1 MCWKSQINRIE
12 SSWCYW
18 SRQSIRDSKATLRIC
33 VDLCTYFIYS
43 NVMKQKLK
51 GFWREQTRHQRK
63 RRNQSTKFWKI
74 YRVKEVVPTMNM
86 HWQNHLMQRI
96 FKQSLLSQK
105 KSGKQ
110 QCLDFM
116 NGF

>member
-1 MCWKSQINRIE
+1 
-12 SSWCYW
+12 
-18 SRQSIRDSKATLRIC
+18 
-33 VDLCTYFIYS
+33 
-43 NVMKQKLK
+43 MKQKLK

-110 QCLDFM
+110 TVP
-116 NGF
+116 GFHEWFLRHRKDLFEENVIQSVYVSSNVESLYYQNDIES